1 MAELKGSCRC
11 GKVQYT
17 VNADPIF
24 TGICHCTS
32 CRKSTGSAYA
42 TVVGVPTPALTVTG
56 NMTTFDDVGDS
67 GKSTHRSFCPVCGS
81 TITQTAD
88 MMEGVTM
95 IGLGTLADSSAVK
108 PAMQIYCD
116 SALAWAKVPDMQG
129 FAKMPG

>member
-42 TVVGVPTPALTVTG
+42 TVVGVPTPALDG
-56 NMTTFDDVGDS
+56 
-67 GKSTHRSFCPVCGS
+67 HRRHDIVRRCG
-81 TITQTAD
+81 
-88 MMEGVTM
+88 
-95 IGLGTLADSSAVK
+95 
-108 PAMQIYCD
+108 
-116 SALAWAKVPDMQG
+116 
-129 FAKMPG
+129 

>member
-17 VNADPIF
+17 ISADPIF

-32 CRKSTGSAYA
+32 CRKSTGSAYG
-42 TVVGVPTPALTVTG
+42 TVMGVPTPGVTVTG
-56 NMTTFDDVGDS
+56 NMTRFDEVGES
-67 GKSTHRSFCPVCGS
+67 GKATHRNFCPVCGS

-88 MMEGVTM
+88 IMEGVTM
-95 IGLGTLADSSAVK
+95 IGVGTLEDSNAVK

-116 SALAWAKVPDMQG
+116 SALEWAKVPDMQG
-129 FAKMPG
+129 FPRMPA